1 VQGGGTVLKKTVFRS
16 QAGSNPV
23 AIYQPALVISAHAL
37 PAVPV
42 FPETVLLLELEA
54 QEPCADLRRLSQVV
68 LSDLG
73 ATLQILRLAGREYGN
88 TEDRPNRIEDCISDL
103 GLRTCLNAV
112 AAQITARSDR
122 PSEIAEIWAHSREIA
137 HHSRLIAEDLPEVN
151 PEDAYLVGLLHAIG
165 LLPDLLGWNGR
176 ETDAFESAHIAFM
189 MATQWSL
196 PQFVVDAF
204 RAMCY
209 ATEESEWTAILM
221 SAHQRAIARSI
232 DCPYRQEVRPFLYKS
247 VPSDFAV
254 YAGSVSV

>member
-1 VQGGGTVLKKTVFRS
+1 VLKKTVFRS
-16 QAGSNPV
+16 QVGSNPV
-23 AIYQPALVISAHAL
+23 AIYQPSLVTAAQAW
-37 PAVPV
+37 PPVPV

-103 GLRTCLNAV
+103 GLRSCLNAV
-112 AAQITARSDR
+112 ATQITARSDR
-122 PSEIAEIWAHSREIA
+122 PGEIAAIWAHSREIA

-151 PEDAYLVGLLHAIG
+151 PQDAYLVGLLHAIG

-196 PQFVVDAF
+196 PHVVVDAF
-204 RAMCY
+204 RAMCH
-209 ATEESEWTAILM
+209 ANEESEWTAILM
-221 SAHQRAIARSI
+221 SAHQRAIATSI
-232 DCPYRQEVRPFLYKS
+232 DCPYRQEVRPLLYKPI
-247 VPSDFAV
+247 PSDFAV